1 MSAYN
6 LHHGKSPLEVSIVT
20 GAGAEVREYLA
31 NGTIVAGDVVALD
44 WAGKTGEDQANYV
57 IQGAANAGA
66 IGVALEAAVA
76 GGVVRVCV
84 AGYIEGVKSG
94 TVSAGDSLVAG
105 ASGAVAAYASAATD
119 AVLGVALDADG
130 SSAVTMYW
138 FRKA

>member
-6 LHHGKSPLEVSIVT
+6 LHHAKSPLEVSIVT

-44 WAGKTGEDQANYV
+44 FAGKTGEDQSDYV
-57 IQGAANAGA
+57 IQGAANGAA
-66 IGVALEAAVA
+66 IGVALEAASS
-76 GGVVRVCV
+76 GDTIRVCV

-94 TVSAGDSLVAG
+94 SVSAGDSLVAG
-105 ASGAVAAYASAATD
+105 ASGAVAAYGASATD
-119 AVLGVALDADG
+119 AVLGVALDDDG